1 MENSSFNR
9 NKYVFASTP
18 SMLLVGDSAEINR
31 SKQISLFLSELNT
44 YNVLLKDLVNFPL
57 KEIDRNLAIN
67 IAYYIYENEEL
78 IKTIT
83 QKKDLPISKLSKL
96 TKIKVEYLE
105 KFRDYIMVYYI
116 ILTNPNYKGIQDYF
130 RIKLKEDDNVRSI
143 SNKKQTIHK
152 GVVIKSFKKSAYI
165 LTSMGEFI
173 KIKTDNKIKIGDAAE
188 GKEKKSLRNYK
199 IYISILLFLIIL
211 IGSGIVI
218 EYRRTQSIIVIET
231 SSNIVMHI
239 NKFNKVIYA
248 YSPTEKGDKL
258 IQNVNMLNKDIDQAM
273 EEAFEYAL
281 NNQMLEI
288 NKEIPA
294 LSKKIL
300 ITVNGEPLK
309 YGILN
314 KTSKYIYDNDIPL
327 VINNV
332 GNQQKLP
339 QHFSEE
345 EEDKTKK

>member
-1 MENSSFNR
+1 MENLNFNK
-9 NKYVFASTP
+9 NKYVFTQIP

-31 SKQISLFLSELNT
+31 NKQISLFLNELNT
-44 YNVLLKDLVNFPL
+44 YNVLLKDLVSFPL
-57 KEIDRNLAIN
+57 KENDRNIALN
-67 IAYYIYENEEL
+67 IAYYIYDNEEL

-96 TKIKVEYLE
+96 TKIKPPYLE
-105 KFRDYIMVYYI
+105 KYRDYIMVYYI

-130 RIKLKEDDNVRSI
+130 RVELKEDNKARSI
-143 SNKKQTIHK
+143 SNKNQNVYK
-152 GVVIKSFKKSAYI
+152 GVVVKSFKKSACI

-173 KIKTDNKIKIGDAAE
+173 KIKTDNKISVGEVAE
-188 GKEKKSLRNYK
+188 GKEKKTLKNYK
-199 IYISILLFLIIL
+199 LYISILLFLIIL

-239 NKFNKVIYA
+239 NKFNKVIYV

-258 IQNVNMLNKDIDQAM
+258 ISSVNILNKDVDQAM
-273 EEAFEYAL
+273 VDIFGYAL
-281 NNQMLEI
+281 SNNMLEI
-288 NKEIPA
+288 NKEISA

-309 YGILN
+309 YGILS
-314 KTSKYIYDNDIPL
+314 KTSKYISENNIPI

-339 QHFSEE
+339 SYSNSDEE
-345 EEDKTKK
+345 KNTKK

>member
-9 NKYVFASTP
+9 NKYVFASIP

-31 SKQISLFLSELNT
+31 SKQISLFLNELNT

-57 KEIDRNLAIN
+57 KEIDRNLALN
-67 IAYYIYENEEL
+67 IAYYIYDNEEL
-78 IKTIT
+78 IKTIA
-83 QKKDLPISKLSKL
+83 QKKDLPFSRLSRL

-105 KFRDYIMVYYI
+105 KCRDYIMTYYI

-130 RIKLKEDDNVRSI
+130 RVKLREDDNVRSI
-143 SNKKQTIHK
+143 SNKKQTVYK
-152 GVVIKSFKKSAYI
+152 GVVIKSLKKSAYI

-173 KIKTDNKIKIGDAAE
+173 KIKTDNRVNIGEVAE
-188 GKEKKSLRNYK
+188 GKEKKTLKHYK

-231 SSNIVMHI
+231 SSNIVMHV

-258 IQNVNMLNKDIDQAM
+258 IENVNMLNKDIDQVMA
-273 EEAFEYAL
+273 ETFEYAL

-288 NKEIPA
+288 NKDIPA
-294 LSKKIL
+294 LSKKTL

-309 YGILN
+309 YGILS
-314 KTSKYIYDNDIPL
+314 KTSKYVYDNNIPL
-327 VINNV
+327 AINNV

-339 QHFSEE
+339 QHFNEE
-345 EEDKTKK
+345 EEGKTKK

>member
-1 MENSSFNR
+1 MENSGFNR
-9 NKYVFASTP
+9 NKYVFTSVE
-18 SMLLVGDSAEINR
+18 SMILVGDSAEINR

-44 YNVLLKDLVNFPL
+44 YNVLIKDLVNFPL
-57 KEIDRNLAIN
+57 KEIDRNLALN
-67 IAYYIYENEEL
+67 IAYYIYDNEEL

-83 QKKDLPISKLSKL
+83 QKKDLPFSRLSRL

-105 KFRDYIMVYYI
+105 KCRDYIIVYYI
-116 ILTNPNYKGIQDYF
+116 ILTNPNYRGIQDYF
-130 RIKLKEDDNVRSI
+130 RVKLRENDNIRSI
-143 SNKKQTIHK
+143 HNKKQAIHK
-152 GVVIKSFKKSAYI
+152 GVVVRSLKKSAYI

-173 KIKTDNKIKIGDAAE
+173 KIKTDSRVNIGEVAE
-188 GKEKKSLRNYK
+188 GKEKKLLKHYK
-199 IYISILLFLIIL
+199 LYISILLFFIII

-231 SSNIVMHI
+231 SSNIVMRV

-258 IQNVNMLNKDIDQAM
+258 IESVNMLNKDIDQAM
-273 EEAFEYAL
+273 VETFEYAL
-281 NNQMLEI
+281 DNQMLEI
-288 NKEIPA
+288 NKEIPS

-309 YGILN
+309 YGILI
-314 KTSKYIYDNDIPL
+314 KTSKYVYDNNIPL

-339 QHFSEE
+339 QHFE

>member
-9 NKYVFASTP
+9 NKYVFASIP

-57 KEIDRNLAIN
+57 KEIDRNLALN
-67 IAYYIYENEEL
+67 IAYYIYDNEEL
-78 IKTIT
+78 INTIT
-83 QKKDLPISKLSKL
+83 QKKDLPFSRLSRL
-96 TKIKVEYLE
+96 TKIKVEYIE
-105 KFRDYIMVYYI
+105 KCRDYIIAYYI
-116 ILTNPNYKGIQDYF
+116 VLTNPNYKGIQDYF
-130 RIKLKEDDNVRSI
+130 RVKLREDEKVRSI
-143 SNKKQTIHK
+143 SNKKETIHK
-152 GVVIKSFKKSAYI
+152 GVVIKSLKKSAYI

-173 KIKTDNKIKIGDAAE
+173 KIKTNNKINVGEVAE
-188 GKEKKSLRNYK
+188 GKEKKTLKYYK
-199 IYISILLFLIIL
+199 IYISILLLLLII

-218 EYRRTQSIIVIET
+218 QYRTTQSIIVIET
-231 SSNIVMHI
+231 SSNIVMHV
-239 NKFNKVIYA
+239 NKFNKLIYV

-258 IQNVNMLNKDIDQAM
+258 IKSTNMLNKDIDQAIL
-273 EEAFEYAL
+273 ETFQYAL

-309 YGILN
+309 YGILS
-314 KTSKYIYDNDIPL
+314 KTSKYVYDNNIPI

-339 QHFSEE
+339 QRFDEDEE
-345 EEDKTKK
+345 NNTKK

>member
-9 NKYVFASTP
+9 NKYVFASVA

-31 SKQISLFLSELNT
+31 SKQISLFSSELNT
-44 YNVLLKDLVNFPL
+44 YNVLIKDLVNFPL
-57 KEIDRNLAIN
+57 KESDRNLALN
-67 IAYYIYENEEL
+67 IAYYIYDNEEL

-83 QKKDLPISKLSKL
+83 QKKDLPFSRLSRL

-105 KFRDYIMVYYI
+105 KCRDYIIAYYI
-116 ILTNPNYKGIQDYF
+116 ILTNPNYRGIQDYF
-130 RIKLKEDDNVRSI
+130 RVKLRENENIRSI

-152 GVVIKSFKKSAYI
+152 GVVVKSLKKSAYI

-173 KIKTDNKIKIGDAAE
+173 NIKTDSRVNIGEVAE
-188 GKEKKSLRNYK
+188 GKEKKILKHYK
-199 IYISILLFLIIL
+199 LYISILLFFIII

-231 SSNIVMHI
+231 SSNIVIHV

-258 IQNVNMLNKDIDQAM
+258 IESVNILNKDIDQAM
-273 EEAFEYAL
+273 AETFEYAL

-288 NKEIPA
+288 NKEIPS
-294 LSKKIL
+294 LSKKTL

-309 YGILN
+309 YGVLS
-314 KTSKYIYDNDIPL
+314 KTSKYVYDNNIPL

-339 QHFSEE
+339 QHFEE

>member
-1 MENSSFNR
+1 MENRNFNK
-9 NKYVFASTP
+9 NKYIFTTIP

-31 SKQISLFLSELNT
+31 SKQISLFLNELNT
-44 YNVLLKDLVNFPL
+44 YNVLLKDLISFPL
-57 KEIDRNLAIN
+57 KENDRNIALN
-67 IAYYIYENEEL
+67 IAYYIYDNEEL

-83 QKKDLPISKLSKL
+83 QKKDLPILKLSKL

-105 KFRDYIMVYYI
+105 KCRDYIMVYYI

-130 RIKLKEDDNVRSI
+130 RVKLREDNNVKSL
-143 SNKKQTIHK
+143 SNNKQSVYK
-152 GVVIKSFKKSAYI
+152 GIVVKSLKKSAYI

-173 KIKTDNKIKIGDAAE
+173 KIKTDNKISVGEVAE
-188 GKEKKSLRNYK
+188 GKEKKTLKNYR
-199 IYISILLFLIIL
+199 IYISILLFLIII

-231 SSNIVMHI
+231 SSNIVIHI

-248 YSPTEKGDKL
+248 YSPTEKGDEL
-258 IQNVNMLNKDIDQAM
+258 IENVNMLNKDVDQAM
-273 EEAFEYAL
+273 AEAFGYAL

-288 NKEIPA
+288 NKEIPS
-294 LSKKIL
+294 LSKKTL
-300 ITVNGEPLK
+300 ITINGQPLK

-314 KTSKYIYDNDIPL
+314 KTSKYISENNIPI

-339 QHFSEE
+339 Q
-345 EEDKTKK
+345 

>member
-9 NKYVFASTP
+9 NKYVFTAIP

-44 YNVLLKDLVNFPL
+44 YNVLLKDLANFPL
-57 KEIDRNLAIN
+57 KEIDRNLALN
-67 IAYYIYENEEL
+67 IAYYIYDNEEL

-83 QKKDLPISKLSKL
+83 QKKDLPLPRLSRL
-96 TKIKVEYLE
+96 TKVKVEYLE
-105 KFRDYIMVYYI
+105 KCRDYIMAYYL

-130 RIKLKEDDNVRSI
+130 RVNLREDDNVRSI
-143 SNKKQTIHK
+143 SNKKQTMHK
-152 GVVIKSFKKSAYI
+152 GVVIKSQKRSSYI

-173 KIKTDNKIKIGDAAE
+173 KIKTDNRINIGEVAE
-188 GKEKKSLRNYK
+188 GKEKKTLKHYK
-199 IYISILLFLIIL
+199 LYVSILLLLLII

-231 SSNIVMHI
+231 SSNIVMHV

-258 IQNVNMLNKDIDQAM
+258 IKSVDMLNKDIDQAM
-273 EEAFEYAL
+273 SETFEYAF
-281 NNQMLEI
+281 NNQMMEI
-288 NKEIPA
+288 NKEIPS

-300 ITVNGEPLK
+300 ITINGEPLK
-309 YGILN
+309 YGILS
-314 KTSKYIYDNDIPL
+314 KTSKYVYDNNIPL

-339 QHFSEE
+339 QHFEE
-345 EEDKTKK
+345 EEKTKK

>member
-9 NKYVFASTP
+9 NKYVFASVT

-44 YNVLLKDLVNFPL
+44 YNVLIKDLVNFPL
-57 KEIDRNLAIN
+57 KEIDRNLALN
-67 IAYYIYENEEL
+67 IAYYIYDNEEL

-83 QKKDLPISKLSKL
+83 QKKDLPFSRLSRL

-105 KFRDYIMVYYI
+105 KCRDYIIAYYI
-116 ILTNPNYKGIQDYF
+116 ILTNPNYRGIQDYF
-130 RIKLKEDDNVRSI
+130 RVKLREDDNIRSI
-143 SNKKQTIHK
+143 SNIKQTIHK
-152 GVVIKSFKKSAYI
+152 GIVVKSLKKSAYI

-173 KIKTDNKIKIGDAAE
+173 KIKTDNRVNIGEVAE
-188 GKEKKSLRNYK
+188 GKEKKILKHYK
-199 IYISILLFLIIL
+199 LYISILLFFIIL

-231 SSNIVMHI
+231 SSNIVMHV

-258 IQNVNMLNKDIDQAM
+258 IKSVNILNKDIDQAM
-273 EEAFEYAL
+273 AETFEYAL

-288 NKEIPA
+288 NKEAPS
-294 LSKKIL
+294 LSKKTL

-309 YGILN
+309 YGMLS
-314 KTSKYIYDNDIPL
+314 KTSKYVYDNNIPL

-332 GNQQKLP
+332 GTQQKLP
-339 QHFSEE
+339 QHFE

>member
-1 MENSSFNR
+1 MENPSFNR
-9 NKYVFASTP
+9 NKYVFASIP
-18 SMLLVGDSAEINR
+18 SMLLVGSSAEINR

-44 YNVLLKDLVNFPL
+44 YNILLKDLVNFPL
-57 KEIDRNLAIN
+57 KEIDRNLALN
-67 IAYYIYENEEL
+67 IAYYIYDNEEL
-78 IKTIT
+78 IKTIA
-83 QKKDLPISKLSKL
+83 QKKDLPFSRLSRL

-105 KFRDYIMVYYI
+105 KCRDYILVYYI
-116 ILTNPNYKGIQDYF
+116 ILTNPNYKGIQDYL
-130 RIKLKEDDNVRSI
+130 RVKLREKDNLRNI
-143 SNKKQTIHK
+143 YNKKETIHK
-152 GVVIKSFKKSAYI
+152 GIVIKSLKKSAYI

-173 KIKTDNKIKIGDAAE
+173 KIKTHNRVNVGEVAE
-188 GKEKKSLRNYK
+188 GKEKRILKHYK

-218 EYRRTQSIIVIET
+218 QYRSTQSIIVIET
-231 SSNIVMHI
+231 SSNIVMHV
-239 NKFNKVIYA
+239 NRFNKVIYA

-258 IQNVNMLNKDIDQAM
+258 LESVNILNKDIDQAII
-273 EEAFEYAL
+273 ETFEYAL
-281 NNQMLEI
+281 DNQMLEI
-288 NKEIPA
+288 NKESPA

-309 YGILN
+309 YGILT
-314 KTSKYIYDNDIPL
+314 KTSEYTHENNIPI

-345 EEDKTKK
+345 DNTKK

>member
-1 MENSSFNR
+1 MENLNFNK
-9 NKYVFASTP
+9 NKYVFTQIP

-31 SKQISLFLSELNT
+31 SKQISLFLNELNT
-44 YNVLLKDLVNFPL
+44 YNVLLKDLMSFPL
-57 KEIDRNLAIN
+57 KENDRNIALN
-67 IAYYIYENEEL
+67 IAYYIYDNEEL

-96 TKIKVEYLE
+96 TKIKAPYLE
-105 KFRDYIMVYYI
+105 KCRDYIIVYYI

-130 RIKLKEDDNVRSI
+130 RVKLREDNKVQNL
-143 SNKKQTIHK
+143 SNKKQNVYK
-152 GVVIKSFKKSAYI
+152 GIVVKSLKKSACI

-173 KIKTDNKIKIGDAAE
+173 KIKTGNKISVGEVAE
-188 GKEKKSLRNYK
+188 GKEKKTLKNYK

-248 YSPTEKGDKL
+248 YSPTEKGDEL
-258 IQNVNMLNKDIDQAM
+258 IASVNMLNKDIDQAM
-273 EEAFEYAL
+273 ADIFGYAL
-281 NNQMLEI
+281 NNKMLEI

-294 LSKKIL
+294 LSKKVL
-300 ITVNGEPLK
+300 ITVNGQPLK

-314 KTSKYIYDNDIPL
+314 KTSKYISENNIPI

-339 QHFSEE
+339 SYSNDDEE
-345 EEDKTKK
+345 KNTKK

>member
-9 NKYVFASTP
+9 NKYVFTSIP
-18 SMLLVGDSAEINR
+18 SMLLVGDSAQNNR
-31 SKQISLFLSELNT
+31 SKQISIFLSELNT

-57 KEIDRNLAIN
+57 KEIDRNLALN
-67 IAYYIYENEEL
+67 IAYYIYDNEEL

-83 QKKDLPISKLSKL
+83 QKKDLPFSRLSRL

-105 KFRDYIMVYYI
+105 KCRDYIMAYYL

-130 RIKLKEDDNVRSI
+130 RVKLKEDDNVRKI
-143 SNKKQTIHK
+143 PNNKQTIHK
-152 GVVIKSFKKSAYI
+152 GVVLKSLKKSAYI
-165 LTSMGEFI
+165 LTAMGEFI
-173 KIKTDNKIKIGDAAE
+173 KIKTDNRVNIGEAAE
-188 GKEKKSLRNYK
+188 GREKKTLKHYK
-199 IYISILLFLIIL
+199 LYISILLFLIII
-211 IGSGIVI
+211 IGSGIII

-231 SSNIVMHI
+231 SSNIVIHI

-258 IQNVNMLNKDIDQAM
+258 IENVNMLNKDIDQAM
-273 EEAFEYAL
+273 TETFEYAL
-281 NNQMLEI
+281 NNKMLEI
-288 NKEIPA
+288 NKEVPT
-294 LSKKIL
+294 LSKKTL

-309 YGILN
+309 YGILS
-314 KTSKYIYDNDIPL
+314 KTSKYIYDNNIPL

-339 QHFSEE
+339 QHFNEE
-345 EEDKTKK
+345 KEEKTEK

>member
-1 MENSSFNR
+1 MENLSFNR
-9 NKYVFASTP
+9 SKYVFTAIP

-31 SKQISLFLSELNT
+31 SKQISLFLNELNT
-44 YNVLLKDLVNFPL
+44 YNVLLKDLINFPL
-57 KEIDRNLAIN
+57 KESDRNLALN
-67 IAYYIYENEEL
+67 IAYYIYDNEEL

-83 QKKDLPISKLSKL
+83 QKKDLPIGKLSRL
-96 TKIKVEYLE
+96 TKVKAEYLE
-105 KFRDYIMVYYI
+105 KCRDYIIVYYI

-130 RIKLKEDDNVRSI
+130 RVKLREEDNVGNI
-143 SNKKQTIHK
+143 STKKQTVYK

-165 LTSMGEFI
+165 LTSMGEVI
-173 KIKTDNKIKIGDAAE
+173 KIKTDSKINIGEVAE
-188 GKEKKSLRNYK
+188 GKEKRSLKHYK
-199 IYISILLFLIIL
+199 IYIAILLFLIIL

-231 SSNIVMHI
+231 SSNIIMHI

-258 IQNVNMLNKDIDQAM
+258 IESVNMLNEDIDQAM
-273 EEAFEYAL
+273 AETFEYAL
-281 NNQMLEI
+281 NNEMLEI

-300 ITVNGEPLK
+300 ITINGEPLK

-314 KTSKYIYDNDIPL
+314 KTSKYVYDNNIPL

-345 EEDKTKK
+345 EENSAKK

>member
-1 MENSSFNR
+1 MENSGFNR
-9 NKYVFASTP
+9 NKYVFTSVE
-18 SMLLVGDSAEINR
+18 SMILVGDSAEINR

-44 YNVLLKDLVNFPL
+44 YNVLIKDLVNFPL
-57 KEIDRNLAIN
+57 KEIDRNLALN
-67 IAYYIYENEEL
+67 IAYYIYDNEEL

-83 QKKDLPISKLSKL
+83 QKKDLPFSRLSRL

-105 KFRDYIMVYYI
+105 KCRDYIIVYYI
-116 ILTNPNYKGIQDYF
+116 ILTNPNYRGIQDYF
-130 RIKLKEDDNVRSI
+130 RVKLRENDNIRSI
-143 SNKKQTIHK
+143 HNKKQAIHK
-152 GVVIKSFKKSAYI
+152 GVVVKSLKKSAYI

-173 KIKTDNKIKIGDAAE
+173 KIKTDSRVNIGEVAE
-188 GKEKKSLRNYK
+188 GKEKKILKHYK
-199 IYISILLFLIIL
+199 LYISILLFFIII

-218 EYRRTQSIIVIET
+218 EYRRPQSIIVIET
-231 SSNIVMHI
+231 SSNIVMRV

-258 IQNVNMLNKDIDQAM
+258 IESVNMLNKDIDQAM
-273 EEAFEYAL
+273 VETFEYAL

-288 NKEIPA
+288 NKESPS

-309 YGILN
+309 YGILS
-314 KTSKYIYDNDIPL
+314 KTSKYVYDNNIPL

-339 QHFSEE
+339 QHFE
-345 EEDKTKK
+345 EEDKTNK